1 MNDLNTPPPSEEQF
15 TVVPPVK
22 PEFSPNI
29 PPLPVGTY
37 YTPIPQTRPTAALVI
52 GIVSFVYAAFALFGI
67 IGSLIDLVSPMS
79 ATMINKSYFEVK
91 IMDGV
96 VGSVFYLVMGI
107 GLIKVIPWARLGAI
121 ATFVMMTLIGSVMNS
136 YGMATMHM
144 PDLSAS
150 PLWCRYISGY
160 TSRQFCCG
168 FTVRRRRLHNACL
181 FSYSAQYGES
191 I

>member
-1 MNDLNTPPPSEEQF
+1 M
-15 TVVPPVK
+15 
-22 PEFSPNI
+22 
-29 PPLPVGTY
+29 
-37 YTPIPQTRPTAALVI
+37 VI

-150 PLWCRYISGY
+150 SSLVQIHFGLYKSSVLLWVYCSP
-160 TSRQFCCG
+160 
-168 FTVRRRRLHNACL
+168 
-181 FSYSAQYGES
+181 
-191 I
+191 